1 MSNLC
6 KKSKG
11 EKMKKIILS
20 CATLVAMGVS
30 AYAADGATLYKKCA
44 VCHGPKADKV
54 YLNKV
59 PALNSLS
66 SETRLQ
72 YMKEYAEGKRNAYGQ
87 GAIMK
92 INLKGLNEDDFKAI
106 EAYIE
111 TLK

>member
-1 MSNLC
+1 
-6 KKSKG
+6 
-11 EKMKKIILS
+11 MKKVIAIAALA
-20 CATLVAMGVS
+20 CLGVS

-59 PALNSLS
+59 PALKSIS
-66 SETRLQ
+66 TAERLQ
-72 YMKEYAEGKRNAYGQ
+72 YMKEYSEGKRNAYGQ

-92 INLKGLNEDDFKAI
+92 INLKGLTEEDFKAL

-111 TLK
+111 TL

>member
-1 MSNLC
+1 
-6 KKSKG
+6 
-11 EKMKKIILS
+11 MKKF
-20 CATLVAMGVS
+20 VAISALACLAIS

-59 PALNSLS
+59 PALKSIS
-66 SETRLQ
+66 TAERLQ
-72 YMKEYAEGKRNAYGQ
+72 YMKKYSEGKRNAYGQ

-92 INLKGLNEDDFKAI
+92 INLKGLTEEDFKAL

-111 TLK
+111 TL

>member
-1 MSNLC
+1 
-6 KKSKG
+6 
-11 EKMKKIILS
+11 MKKF
-20 CATLVAMGVS
+20 VAISSLTCLAIS

-59 PALNSLS
+59 PALKSIS
-66 SETRLQ
+66 TAERLQ
-72 YMKEYAEGKRNAYGQ
+72 YMKEYSEGKRNAYGQ

-92 INLKGLNEDDFKAI
+92 INLKGLTEEDFKAL

-111 TLK
+111 TL

>member
-1 MSNLC
+1 
-6 KKSKG
+6 
-11 EKMKKIILS
+11 MKKFIAISALA
-20 CATLVAMGVS
+20 CLAIS

-59 PALNSLS
+59 PALKSIS
-66 SETRLQ
+66 TAERLQ
-72 YMKEYAEGKRNAYGQ
+72 YMKEYSEGKRNAYGQ

-92 INLKGLNEDDFKAI
+92 INLKGLTEEDFKAI

-111 TLK
+111 TL

>member
-1 MSNLC
+1 
-6 KKSKG
+6 
-11 EKMKKIILS
+11 MKKF
-20 CATLVAMGVS
+20 VAISALACLAIS

-59 PALNSLS
+59 PALKSIS
-66 SETRLQ
+66 TAERLQ
-72 YMKEYAEGKRNAYGQ
+72 YMKEYSEGKRNAYGQ

-92 INLKGLNEDDFKAI
+92 INLKGLTEEDFKAL

-111 TLK
+111 TL

>member
-1 MSNLC
+1 
-6 KKSKG
+6 
-11 EKMKKIILS
+11 MKKFVAIS
-20 CATLVAMGVS
+20 TLACLAIS

-59 PALNSLS
+59 PALKSIS
-66 SETRLQ
+66 TAERLQ
-72 YMKEYAEGKRNAYGQ
+72 YMKEYSEGKRNAYGQ

-92 INLKGLNEDDFKAI
+92 INLKGLTEEDFKAI

-111 TLK
+111 TL